1 MGRDLGELPETISR
15 IMELVSVVIPC
26 FNSGK
31 TIEETVTSVKAQTW
45 PNVEIVVVDDGS
57 TDPKTLN
64 LLDNLLGIRLIRQA
78 NSGLPTARNSGFL
91 EAKGEY
97 VLPLD
102 ADDWLEP
109 EAIQLMLQALKASDN
124 AQFAF
129 CDIQLEG
136 EAFGRLNK
144 NYNYFEQLFLNQLP
158 YCLLMPKKL
167 WEEVGGYAPN
177 LVNGYEDWDF
187 NIRLGQRGYHGLRI
201 AQPLFHYRISSTGML
216 LSKSNRIHGFLWSE
230 IQTRHSSLYKSKNLY
245 QLWRKWSD
253 KPSRYPLAMY
263 FIWLGFYRL
272 MPDTVF
278 PRVFK
283 FLRARTHSRRMAENN
298 NK

>member
-1 MGRDLGELPETISR
+1 M
-15 IMELVSVVIPC
+15 VIPC
-26 FNSGK
+26 YNSGN
-31 TIEETVTSVKAQTW
+31 TLEDTLTSVKAQTW
-45 PNVEIVVVDDGS
+45 TNIEIVVVDDGS

-64 LLDNLLGIRLIRQA
+64 LLDGLLGVKLVRQA
-78 NSGLPTARNSGFL
+78 NSGLPSARNTGFL
-91 EAKGEY
+91 SAKGEY

-109 EAIQLMLQALKASDN
+109 ETIQLMLQALKASDN
-124 AQFAF
+124 ATQFAF

-136 EAFGRLNK
+136 EAVGCLNK

-158 YCLLMPKKL
+158 YCLLMPKKI
-167 WEEVGGYAPN
+167 WEEVDGYDTN

-187 NIRLGQRGYHGLRI
+187 NIRLGRHGYYGLRI
-201 AQPLFHYRISSTGML
+201 SQPLFHYRVSSKGML

-230 IQTRHSSLYKSKNLY
+230 IQKRHSSLYKYKNLY
-245 QLWRKWSD
+245 QLWRKWRN

-263 FIWLGFYRL
+263 FVWLGFYRL

-278 PRVFK
+278 SIIFK
-283 FLRARTHSRRMAENN
+283 FLRARTHNRRIVQ